1 MALQLLK
8 EVIGAVYLN
17 FSFSACSWRWI
28 ADASSDG
35 VHSIVVLWWW
45 PVFLQRRVEWV
56 ESEREAS
63 TGLDLAKSRH
73 LWK

>member
-1 MALQLLK
+1 M
-8 EVIGAVYLN
+8 
-17 FSFSACSWRWI
+17 

-35 VHSIVVLWWW
+35 VRSIAVLLWW
-45 PVFLQRRVEWV
+45 PVFLQRHVEWV

-63 TGLDLAKSRH
+63 AGLDLAKSRH

>member
-1 MALQLLK
+1 M
-8 EVIGAVYLN
+8 
-17 FSFSACSWRWI
+17 

-35 VHSIVVLWWW
+35 VRSIAVLLWW
-45 PVFLQRRVEWV
+45 PVFLQCRVEWV